1 MQSRSKRLIH
11 LYFTPIQE
19 VIPIPDIRE
28 RNDRPKDK
36 PPKYQVTSTVQRQM
50 VQKFVKELSDSAKQP
65 DRSDSAEHT
74 ATEQVEATAREI
86 VHEAV
91 QLPRSFSRQ
100 ARYTES
106 TERVQPEQPAQ
117 PRQTSA
123 PPRQRTEDVRTR
135 PDTTPRSTPTP
146 APQEQGRRAYV
157 QQASKATA
165 TSPIASP
172 EQPQNYYAAPEVL
185 PQEDLPRQT
194 LQSPRQR
201 TEDLRTRSE
210 VRAPQRTPAPTPQ
223 EQGRRAYIQ
232 QAAKAA
238 QPTLA
243 PEQLQNYHA
252 VPEVPPQED
261 LPRQNPQSPRQRTE
275 DLRTRVETRTP
286 QSTPA
291 PTPQE
296 QGRRAYVQQA
306 AKAATAPPSIP
317 EVIQESQVSDVPIP
331 ENAPRRTPETPRLRA
346 DDIRLRSEPEAPQH
360 MPTPAPQEQG
370 RRAYVQKTAKET
382 TKLPGQKSILER
394 PAVSE
399 EPPTEKAPRVRTE
412 DVRTRPEQQKP
423 QSTAAPTAQ
432 EQGRRSYMRQAKKSR
447 AEKVS
452 AWDDFHTEKS
462 EIRIAEDIP
471 EREPPSIREKPTI
484 TELRGELLPEPMPEN
499 TPNVRHIKQTGT
511 WAPRAAEP
519 STMRGI
525 ELPIRERTVNVP
537 THDLPSTPQARQAFA
552 KKQAQLSQNPSIES
566 IHPPEPAAPI
576 SPQPPVSDVPATTP
590 KRQPVTA
597 GSSKSAPPV
606 QPQAPAHAPPVEQLP
621 AIREKPK
628 PNAAPREKSRRG
640 VSIRTKD
647 TEQIST
653 PKAQS
658 KTSVSKIDTKRAR
671 KAATQ
676 DAQRKMLKK
685 SNFRAARAAV
695 AAAKKLGE
703 AAAKATKELIDALI
717 ALGGGTALF
726 VVFSIVI
733 VAGAFLASPLGIL
746 FADEQQADDTVPLA
760 TAIAEIQGEYHAE
773 LEELQNGDYV
783 SIQIVGQAPDW
794 REVVAVFASKTAG
807 AEDGIDVFTLDEE
820 RVELLR
826 QVFWDM
832 CEITTATQTV
842 DVPDSDPDDDVD
854 DSHTETALTITIT
867 AKTAEQMRM
876 EYSFSKYQNDAL
888 DILLENLGSL
898 NVPMGSLN
906 ISQEDAIELLENL
919 PDDLDPERKAVVET
933 AVQLVGRVSYFW
945 GGKSLTLGW
954 DDRWGVPTEVTAAG
968 SGSTGTVRPF
978 GLDCSGF
985 VDWTFYNATNGSYY
999 PGRGGGAATQH
1010 SYCTNISWSD
1020 AQPGNLVFYP
1030 DDSHVG
1036 IVGGKDADGNL
1047 LIVHCSGGANGV
1059 VITGSAGFT
1068 TVARPDCFSD

>member
-1 MQSRSKRLIH
+1 
-11 LYFTPIQE
+11 
-19 VIPIPDIRE
+19 
-28 RNDRPKDK
+28 
-36 PPKYQVTSTVQRQM
+36 M
-50 VQKFVKELSDSAKQP
+50 VQKFVKELNDSAKQP

-74 ATEQVEATAREI
+74 ATEQVETTAREL

-91 QLPRSFSRQ
+91 QLPRSFAHRT
-100 ARYTES
+100 RYTES
-106 TERVQPEQPAQ
+106 TERVQPEQSAPPHQ
-117 PRQTSA
+117 KTS

-135 PDTTPRSTPTP
+135 PDTTPPRTTSAPT
-146 APQEQGRRAYV
+146 PQEQGRRAYV
-157 QQASKATA
+157 QQAAKAAAAPPTV
-165 TSPIASP
+165 PP
-172 EQPQNYYAAPEVL
+172 EQPQNY
-185 PQEDLPRQT
+185 
-194 LQSPRQR
+194 
-201 TEDLRTRSE
+201 
-210 VRAPQRTPAPTPQ
+210 
-223 EQGRRAYIQ
+223 
-232 QAAKAA
+232 
-238 QPTLA
+238 
-243 PEQLQNYHA
+243 HA
-252 VPEVPPQED
+252 TPEVPSQENV
-261 LPRQNPQSPRQRTE
+261 PRQNPQSPRQRTE
-275 DLRTRVETRTP
+275 YLRTRSEARTP

-306 AKAATAPPSIP
+306 SKAAAAPPITP
-317 EVIQESQVSDVPIP
+317 EVPQERPTSAVPTL
-331 ENAPRRTPETPRLRA
+331 ENAPRQASKTPQLRA
-346 DDIRLRSEPEAPQH
+346 DDVRLRPEPDVSPRK
-360 MPTPAPQEQG
+360 PTPASQELG
-370 RRAYVQKTAKET
+370 RRVFTQKAAKETAKTPVQKTLSEQPVK
-382 TKLPGQKSILER
+382 
-394 PAVSE
+394 SE
-399 EPPTEKAPRVRTE
+399 ESPTENIPRLRTE
-412 DVRTRPEQQKP
+412 NVRTRPDAQKP
-423 QSTAAPTAQ
+423 QSTSAPTAQ
-432 EQGRRSYMRQAKKSR
+432 EQGRCAYVRQAKKSR
-447 AEKVS
+447 AEKTS
-452 AWDDFHTEKS
+452 AQDIHTEPP
-462 EIRIAEDIP
+462 EIRLVEDLP
-471 EREPPSIREKPTI
+471 EHEPPRIREKPTI
-484 TELRGELLPEPMPEN
+484 TELRGELPSEPTPEKA
-499 TPNVRHIKQTGT
+499 PNVRHIKQTGT
-511 WAPRAAEP
+511 WTPRAAEP
-519 STMRGI
+519 STMRGV
-525 ELPIRERTVNVP
+525 ELPIREHTVDVSP
-537 THDLPSTPQARQAFA
+537 HDLPPTPQAQARKIFA
-552 KKQAQLSQNPSIES
+552 EKQAQLSQNSSIES
-566 IHPPEPAAPI
+566 IYPSEPVAPTA
-576 SPQPPVSDVPATTP
+576 PQPPVSDAPTITP

-597 GSSKSAPPV
+597 GSANPAPPSP
-606 QPQAPAHAPPVEQLP
+606 QPNHLPSPALASQAEQLP

-640 VSIRTKD
+640 VSIRTRD
-647 TEQIST
+647 AEQTGT
-653 PKAQS
+653 PKVPP

-676 DAQRKMLKK
+676 DAQRKMLQK
-685 SNFRAARAAV
+685 SNKRAAKAAV

-703 AAAKATKELIDALI
+703 VAAKAAKELIDALI

-726 VVFSIVI
+726 IVFSIVI

-746 FADEQQADDTVPLA
+746 FADEQQTEDTVPLA

-773 LEELQNGDYV
+773 LEEMQNGDFA

-794 REVVAVFASKTAG
+794 REVVAVFASKVAG
-807 AEDGIDVFTLDEE
+807 AEDGMDVFTLDEE

-832 CEITTATQTV
+832 CEITTETQDI
-842 DVPDSDPDDDVD
+842 DVPDSDPDDDID
-854 DSHTETALTITIT
+854 DSHTGIALTITIT
-867 AKTAEQMRM
+867 AKTAEQMRL
-876 EYSFSKYQNDAL
+876 EYSFTKYQNDAL

-1010 SYCTNISWSD
+1010 SYCTNIAWSD
-1020 AQPGNLVFYP
+1020 AQPGDLVFYP

-1036 IVGGKDADGNL
+1036 IVGGRDADGNL

-1068 TVARPDCFSD
+1068 AVARPDCFSD